1 VKSNDLSFS
10 KDVAD
15 TIGVEAAIILKFIE
29 DNKITT
35 NSLEDIS
42 EIILEKFSFME
53 EKEIVSSIEKIAGLG
68 LIKIKSDKYHKVKL
82 KLPHRSG
89 SNKSNI
95 MNSDWEPSSEAI
107 EVLELGGIDIDFA
120 SLKLKEFRIYW
131 TEKKVYKDNWNSVF
145 INYIRKE
152 WVQFNSKNKGM
163 PYTMA
168 DDWMPSSSALDILEL
183 SEIKKDT
190 ALHYLS
196 EFILFWK
203 DNGAALKTWN
213 VKFVDFVKRKE
224 IGSYNSKNE
233 PGKFTKTFKERKSDQ
248 SWAEE
253 IE

>member
-42 EIILEKFSFME
+42 DIILEKFSFME

-163 PYTMA
+163 PHTMG

>member
-1 VKSNDLSFS
+1 MKSDNFSFS

-29 DNKITT
+29 DNNISSHSTE
-35 NSLEDIS
+35 LLS
-42 EIILEKFSFME
+42 EILLEKFSFME
-53 EKEIVSSIEKIAGLG
+53 EEIILKSIEKITSLG
-68 LIKIKSDKYHKVKL
+68 LVKTKSKKLNKVKL
-82 KLPHRSG
+82 EIPRAARSDKI
-89 SNKSNI
+89 SH
-95 MNSDWEPSSEAI
+95 MDFDWAPSKEAI
-107 EVLELGGIDIDFA
+107 EVLDLGGIDRDFVF
-120 SLKLKEFRIYW
+120 LKLKEFKIYW
-131 TEKKVYKDNWNSVF
+131 KEKKVKKDNWNSVF

-163 PYTMA
+163 PFTMA

-183 SEIKKDT
+183 SEIKKET
-190 ALHYLS
+190 ALSYLS

-224 IGSYNSKNE
+224 IGSYNTKNE

>member
-1 VKSNDLSFS
+1 MKSDNLSFS

-15 TIGVEAAIILKFIE
+15 TIGVEAAIILKFVEDNEINSNSIE
-29 DNKITT
+29 DIA
-35 NSLEDIS
+35 
-42 EIILEKFSFME
+42 EIISEKFSFME
-53 EKEIVSSIEKIAGLG
+53 EQKIVSSLEKIAGLG
-68 LIKIKSDKYHKVKL
+68 LIKIKSNKYRKVKL
-82 KLPHRSG
+82 KLPHRLG
-89 SNKSNI
+89 TNKSNI

-120 SLKLKEFRIYW
+120 SLKLKEFRVYW
-131 TEKKVYKDNWNSVF
+131 KEKKAQKDNWNSVF
-145 INYIRKE
+145 INYVRKE

-163 PYTMA
+163 PHTMA

-183 SEIKKDT
+183 SEIKRET
-190 ALHYLS
+190 ALSYLG

>member
-42 EIILEKFSFME
+42 DIILEKFSFME

>member
-1 VKSNDLSFS
+1 MKSDNLSFS

-15 TIGVEAAIILKFIE
+15 TIGVEAAIILKFVEDNEITSNSIE
-29 DNKITT
+29 DIA
-35 NSLEDIS
+35 
-42 EIILEKFSFME
+42 EIISEKFSFI
-53 EKEIVSSIEKIAGLG
+53 EKHKIVSSLEKIAGLG
-68 LIKIKSDKYHKVKL
+68 LIKIKSDKYRKVKL
-82 KLPHRSG
+82 KLPHRLG
-89 SNKSNI
+89 TNKSNI

-120 SLKLKEFRIYW
+120 SVKLKEFRIYW
-131 TEKKVYKDNWNSVF
+131 KEKKVQKDNWNSVF

-163 PYTMA
+163 PHTMA

-183 SEIKKDT
+183 SEIKRET
-190 ALHYLS
+190 ALSYLG

>member
-1 VKSNDLSFS
+1 MKSDNFSFS
-10 KDVAD
+10 RDVAD

-29 DNKITT
+29 DNDLPL
-35 NSLEDIS
+35 NSIEDIS
-42 EIILEKFSFME
+42 EIILDKFSFME
-53 EKEIVSSIEKIAGLG
+53 EQKIISSIEKISDLG
-68 LIKIKSDKYHKVKL
+68 LIKIESHKYRKVKL
-82 KLPHRSG
+82 KLPHSSR
-89 SNKSNI
+89 SNKSNL
-95 MNSDWEPSSEAI
+95 MNSDWEPSREAI

-120 SLKLKEFRIYW
+120 SLKLKEFKIYW
-131 TEKKVYKDNWNSVF
+131 KEKRIQKDNWNSVF

-163 PYTMA
+163 PHTMG

-190 ALHYLS
+190 ALNYLG

>member
-1 VKSNDLSFS
+1 MSNDVSFS
-10 KDVAD
+10 QDVAE

-29 DNKITT
+29 DNKITS

-53 EKEIVSSIEKIAGLG
+53 EKKIVSSIEKIAGLG

-89 SNKSNI
+89 SNESNI

-131 TEKKVYKDNWNSVF
+131 KEKKVQKDNWNSVF

-163 PYTMA
+163 PHTMT
-168 DDWMPSSSALDILEL
+168 DDWVPSSSALDILEL

-190 ALHYLS
+190 ALNYLS

>member
-1 VKSNDLSFS
+1 MSSDNLSFS

-15 TIGVEAAIILKFIE
+15 TIGVEAAVILKFIE
-29 DNKITT
+29 DNKISL
-35 NSLEDIS
+35 NSVEGIA

-53 EKEIVSSIEKIAGLG
+53 EKKIVSSIEKIAGLG
-68 LIKIKSDKYHKVKL
+68 LIKIQSDKHHKVQL
-82 KLPHRSG
+82 KLPHRSR
-89 SNKSNI
+89 SDKSNI
-95 MNSDWEPSSEAI
+95 LDSDWEPSREAI
-107 EVLELGGIDIDFA
+107 EVLELGGIDLDFA
-120 SLKLKEFRIYW
+120 YLKLKEFRIYW
-131 TEKKVYKDNWNSVF
+131 KEKKAQKDNWNSVF

-163 PYTMA
+163 PHTMA
-168 DDWMPSSSALDILEL
+168 DDWIPSSSALDILEL

-190 ALHYLS
+190 ALSYLS

-224 IGSYNSKNE
+224 IGSYNNKNE

>member
-1 VKSNDLSFS
+1 MKSNDLSFS

-42 EIILEKFSFME
+42 EIILEKFTFME

-131 TEKKVYKDNWNSVF
+131 KEKKVYKDNWNSVF

-190 ALHYLS
+190 ALNYLS

>member
-1 VKSNDLSFS
+1 MKSDNLSFS

-15 TIGVEAAIILKFIE
+15 TIGVEAAIILKFVEDNEITSNSIE
-29 DNKITT
+29 DIA
-35 NSLEDIS
+35 
-42 EIILEKFSFME
+42 EIISEKFSFME
-53 EKEIVSSIEKIAGLG
+53 EQKIVSSLEKIAGLG
-68 LIKIKSDKYHKVKL
+68 LIKIKSDKYRKVKL
-82 KLPHRSG
+82 KLPHRLG
-89 SNKSNI
+89 TNKSNI

-107 EVLELGGIDIDFA
+107 EVLKLGGIDIDFA

-131 TEKKVYKDNWNSVF
+131 KEKKAQKDNWNSVF
-145 INYIRKE
+145 INYVRKE

-163 PYTMA
+163 PHTMA

-183 SEIKKDT
+183 SEIKRET
-190 ALHYLS
+190 ALSYLG
-196 EFILFWK
+196 EFILYWK

>member
-1 VKSNDLSFS
+1 MKSDNFSFS

-15 TIGVEAAIILKFIE
+15 TIGVEAAIILRFIE
-29 DNKITT
+29 DNNISSHSTE
-35 NSLEDIS
+35 LLS
-42 EIILEKFSFME
+42 EILLEKFSFME
-53 EKEIVSSIEKIAGLG
+53 ERTILKSIEKISSLG
-68 LIKIKSDKYHKVKL
+68 LVKAKSQKFSKVKL
-82 KLPHRSG
+82 EIPRGARSDKI
-89 SNKSNI
+89 STI
-95 MNSDWEPSSEAI
+95 DFDWMPSREAI
-107 EVLELGGIDIDFA
+107 EVLDLGGIDRDFIF
-120 SLKLKEFRIYW
+120 LKLKEFIIYW
-131 TEKKVYKDNWNSVF
+131 KEKKVKKDNWNSIF

-163 PYTMA
+163 PFTMA

-183 SEIKKDT
+183 SEIKKET
-190 ALHYLS
+190 ALSYLS

-233 PGKFTKTFKERKSDQ
+233 PGKFTKTFKERKSVQ

-253 IE
+253 VE

>member
-1 VKSNDLSFS
+1 MDSDKLSFS

-15 TIGVEAAIILKFIE
+15 TIGVEAAVILKFIE
-29 DNKITT
+29 DNKISL
-35 NSLEDIS
+35 NSIEDIA
-42 EIILEKFSFME
+42 EIISAKFSFME
-53 EKEIVSSIEKIAGLG
+53 EQKIVSSIEKIAGLG

-82 KLPHRSG
+82 KFPHKSKLD
-89 SNKSNI
+89 KSNI
-95 MNSDWEPSSEAI
+95 LDSGWEPSREAI
-107 EVLELGGIDIDFA
+107 EVLELGGIDLDFVY
-120 SLKLKEFRIYW
+120 LKLKEFRIYW
-131 TEKKVYKDNWNSVF
+131 KEKNVQKDNWNSIF

-152 WVQFNSKNKGM
+152 WVQFNSKTKGM
-163 PYTMA
+163 PFIMA

-183 SEIKKDT
+183 SEIKKET
-190 ALHYLS
+190 ALSYLG

-203 DNGAALKTWN
+203 ENGAALKTWN

-224 IGSYNSKNE
+224 IGSYNDKNE

>member
-1 VKSNDLSFS
+1 MKSDNFSFS
-10 KDVAD
+10 RDVAD

-29 DNKITT
+29 DNNLPL
-35 NSLEDIS
+35 NSVEDIS

-53 EKEIVSSIEKIAGLG
+53 EQKIVNGIEKIADLG
-68 LIKIKSDKYHKVKL
+68 LIKIESHKYRKVKL
-82 KLPHRSG
+82 KLPHSSRS
-89 SNKSNI
+89 SNSNL
-95 MNSDWEPSSEAI
+95 MDYDWEPSREAI

-120 SLKLKEFRIYW
+120 SLKLKEFKIYW
-131 TEKKVYKDNWNSVF
+131 KEKRIQKDNWNSVF

-163 PYTMA
+163 PHSMG

-190 ALHYLS
+190 ALNYLG

-224 IGSYNSKNE
+224 IGSYNRKNE

>member
-1 VKSNDLSFS
+1 VKSDNLSFS
-10 KDVAD
+10 KNVAD

-29 DNKITT
+29 DNKITS
-35 NSLEDIS
+35 NSIEDIA
-42 EIILEKFSFME
+42 EIISEKFSFME
-53 EKEIVSSIEKIAGLG
+53 EQKIVGCIEKIAGLG

-82 KLPHRSG
+82 KLPQRSR

-95 MNSDWEPSSEAI
+95 MDSDWEPSREAI

-120 SLKLKEFRIYW
+120 SLKLKEFRVYW
-131 TEKKVYKDNWNSVF
+131 KEKKSQKDNWNSVF
-145 INYIRKE
+145 INYVRKE

-163 PYTMA
+163 PHTMA

-183 SEIKKDT
+183 SEIKKNT
-190 ALHYLS
+190 ALNYLG

>member
-1 VKSNDLSFS
+1 MKSDNFSFS
-10 KDVAD
+10 RDVAD

-29 DNKITT
+29 DYDLPL
-35 NSLEDIS
+35 NSIEDIS
-42 EIILEKFSFME
+42 EVILEKFSFME
-53 EKEIVSSIEKIAGLG
+53 EQKVISSIEKIAGLG
-68 LIKIKSDKYHKVKL
+68 LIKIESHKYRKVKL
-82 KLPHRSG
+82 KLPHSSRSNN
-89 SNKSNI
+89 SNL
-95 MNSDWEPSSEAI
+95 MDYDWKPSREAI
-107 EVLELGGIDIDFA
+107 EVLELGGIDKDFA
-120 SLKLKEFRIYW
+120 SLKLNEFMIYW
-131 TEKKVYKDNWNSVF
+131 KEKKIQKDNWNSLF

-152 WVQFNSKNKGM
+152 WVEFNSKNKGM
-163 PYTMA
+163 PHTMD

-190 ALHYLS
+190 ALNYLG

-203 DNGAALKTWN
+203 DNGVALKTWN

>member
-1 VKSNDLSFS
+1 MKSDNLSFS

-15 TIGVEAAIILKFIE
+15 TIGVEAAVILKFIE
-29 DNKITT
+29 DNKIKS
-35 NSLEDIS
+35 NSIEDIVG
-42 EIILEKFSFME
+42 IILEKFSFIE
-53 EKEIVSSIEKIAGLG
+53 EQKIVSSIEKIARLG
-68 LIKIKSDKYHKVKL
+68 LIKIKSDNNSKVQL
-82 KLPHRSG
+82 KLPHRSRSYK
-89 SNKSNI
+89 SNK
-95 MNSDWEPSSEAI
+95 MHSDWEPSREAV

-131 TEKKVYKDNWNSVF
+131 KEKKVQKDNWNSVF

-152 WVQFNSKNKGM
+152 WVQFNAKNKGM
-163 PYTMA
+163 PHIMA
-168 DDWMPSSSALDILEL
+168 DDWMPSISALDILEL

-190 ALHYLS
+190 ALSYLS

-213 VKFVDFVKRKE
+213 IKFVDFVKRKE
-224 IGSYNSKNE
+224 IGSYNAKNE

>member
-1 VKSNDLSFS
+1 MKSNDLSFS

-42 EIILEKFSFME
+42 DIILEKFSFME

>member
-1 VKSNDLSFS
+1 VKSDNFSFS
-10 KDVAD
+10 RDVAD

-29 DNKITT
+29 DNDLPL
-35 NSLEDIS
+35 NSIEDIS
-42 EIILEKFSFME
+42 EIILDKFSFME
-53 EKEIVSSIEKIAGLG
+53 EQKIISSIEKISDLG
-68 LIKIKSDKYHKVKL
+68 LIKIESHKYRKVKL
-82 KLPHRSG
+82 KLPHSSRS
-89 SNKSNI
+89 SNSNL
-95 MNSDWEPSSEAI
+95 MDYDWEPSREAI
-107 EVLELGGIDIDFA
+107 EVLELGGIDKDFA
-120 SLKLKEFRIYW
+120 SLKLNEFMIYW
-131 TEKKVYKDNWNSVF
+131 KEKRIQKDNWNSLF

-163 PYTMA
+163 PHTMD

-190 ALHYLS
+190 ALNYLG

-203 DNGAALKTWN
+203 DNGVALKTWN

>member
-1 VKSNDLSFS
+1 MKSNDLSFS

-29 DNKITT
+29 DNKITS

-53 EKEIVSSIEKIAGLG
+53 EKKIISSIEKIAGLG
-68 LIKIKSDKYHKVKL
+68 LIKIKFNKYKRVNL

-107 EVLELGGIDIDFA
+107 EVLELGGIDIDFV

-131 TEKKVYKDNWNSVF
+131 KEKKVYKDNWNSVF

-163 PYTMA
+163 PHTMA

-190 ALHYLS
+190 ALSYLA

-224 IGSYNSKNE
+224 IGSYNTKNE